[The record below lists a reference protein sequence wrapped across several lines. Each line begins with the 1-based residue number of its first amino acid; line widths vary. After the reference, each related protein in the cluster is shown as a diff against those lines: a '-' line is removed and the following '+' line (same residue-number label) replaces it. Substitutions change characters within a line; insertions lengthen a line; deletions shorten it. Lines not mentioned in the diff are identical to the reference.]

1 VDISWEKN
9 SRTWVRPYILISIH
23 ITIHSIR
30 WAQQGGIKLLQF
42 TKYNSEFTPSV
53 MLLPLHTSLFKPLY
67 HPNPLDNTPIPFNQD
82 YSPTIA
88 LLVCCS
94 SPRPK
99 MQGSKVM
106 MPQTQQKI
114 TETSNFQLLNSTT
127 STWQGTFGHNLLPV
141 LHSNRE
147 IKFNKTCRPNDPL
160 PFLHRDLRLKPLGSI
175 TNKLQNP

>member
-1 VDISWEKN
+1 
-9 SRTWVRPYILISIH
+9 
-23 ITIHSIR
+23 
-30 WAQQGGIKLLQF
+30 
-42 TKYNSEFTPSV
+42 
-53 MLLPLHTSLFKPLY
+53 MLPLHTSLFKPLY

-106 MPQTQQKI
+106 MPQTQEKI
-114 TETSNFQLLNSTT
+114 TETSNFQLLHITT
-127 STWQGTFGHNLLPV
+127 SSWQGTFGHNLLPV
-141 LHSNRE
+141 LHSNRQ

-160 PFLHRDLRLKPLGSI
+160 PFLHRDLRLKPLGSHKEAPKSIGRHWTKTQI
-175 TNKLQNP
+175 TASDLHFTCLTKAVWTPFSPYSKQGQLKHS